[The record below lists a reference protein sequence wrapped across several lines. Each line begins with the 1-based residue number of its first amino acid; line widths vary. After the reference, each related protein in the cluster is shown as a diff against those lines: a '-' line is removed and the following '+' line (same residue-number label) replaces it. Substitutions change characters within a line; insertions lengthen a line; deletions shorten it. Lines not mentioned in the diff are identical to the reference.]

1 MTLSDYIIFTTV
13 SELKNMSLASDK
25 LYLTRSAISH
35 AISRIE
41 REIGFP
47 LFIKNTHGIELT
59 DNGTN
64 LLPLAYAVIQSHQH
78 FNEKIAAIN
87 GLASGNVRLGTCS
100 SICINWIPELVNNFR
115 HHYPDIQIHIFA
127 GINNA
132 QIVKKLEQNE
142 IDIGISSY
150 YSCDTINSSVISST
164 VIYEDEMV
172 CVANSNFH
180 TATPGIITAE
190 ELQNSAFIISDQDY
204 GVESRSVL
212 EKLHLN
218 ANSTITATDDAR
230 TGCNGI
236 CGFRILYFRTPGI
249 KRNNLPGKC
258 LLFSSTTIPPYC
270 FAAKEE
276 CSPFSCCR
284 NFPETYYKL
293 CLFLSKS
300 GNSIQLLMKNVQW
313 SCI

>member
-59 DNGTN
+59 DNGAA
-64 LLPLAYAVIQSHQH
+64 LLPLAYAVIQNHQH

-150 YSCDTINSSVISST
+150 YSCDTISSSAISST

-172 CVANSNFH
+172 CVANSDFH
-180 TATPGIITAE
+180 TSTPGIITAE

-218 ANSTITATDDAR
+218 ANSTITATDDA
-230 TGCNGI
+230 GLVAMASAGL
-236 CGFRILYFRTPGI
+236 GFCILGRLVL